1 MTDQP
6 PGQPAGH
13 FHRIPVTVQATA
25 YVRAANADEARRK
38 LYDAIQKDPILEVG
52 DDSCGWISGRRF
64 DDPDLPVVSL
74 SPAMTISDAIAPV
87 VQISQVSQV
96 SQVEEV
102 DP

>member
-1 MTDQP
+1 MSKQH
-6 PGQPAGH
+6 PGQRAGH
-13 FHRIPVTVQATA
+13 PYRIPVTVQATA
-25 YVRAANADEARRK
+25 YVRAANADEAGRK

-87 VQISQVSQV
+87 VQVA
-96 SQVEEV
+96 QVEEE